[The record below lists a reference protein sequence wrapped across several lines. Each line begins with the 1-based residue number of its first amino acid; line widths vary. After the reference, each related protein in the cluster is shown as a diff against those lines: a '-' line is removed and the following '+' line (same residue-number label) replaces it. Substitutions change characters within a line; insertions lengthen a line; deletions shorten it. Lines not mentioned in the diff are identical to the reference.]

1 MHLHLGSWLD
11 SPPHLRPLSR
21 SAALHSSAAMS
32 GPGPAAVTKAPET
45 IATAYLSCSEDDY
58 YGVTRGLVLQ
68 SQRTQK
74 KDFGKGKRSDEWT
87 DYRNRNTTWENIDVK
102 AQEGSLN
109 QEFEDYY
116 KEQNVCPADEWDEF
130 MHTLREPLPIAFRI
144 NGSGKFSEQLKERL
158 QKDFFSKFDDGKIV
172 IEGAS

>member
-1 MHLHLGSWLD
+1 MYGFMLVV
-11 SPPHLRPLSR
+11 SPVCVL
-21 SAALHSSAAMS
+21 
-32 GPGPAAVTKAPET
+32 
-45 IATAYLSCSEDDY
+45 
-58 YGVTRGLVLQ
+58 LQ

-87 DYRNRNTTWENIDVK
+87 DYRNRNTTWENIDEK
-102 AQEGSLN
+102 AKEGSLN

-116 KEQNVCPADEWDEF
+116 KEQNVCPEKDWNEF

-158 QKDFFSKFDDGKIV
+158 QNDFFSKFSDGKIIV
-172 IEGAS
+172 EGITPRFLVPHECCKRHPQHICHESKR